1 MSSNQIHTFAI
12 GHVHGRA
19 DLLKAL
25 LDEIGKNTSRLIA
38 TYRVIF
44 LGDIIDRGSDSR
56 KAMDL
61 VVKTLM
67 AVPPRG

>member
-1 MSSNQIHTFAI
+1 MSSKHIHTFAI
-12 GHVHGRA
+12 GDVHGRA

-25 LDEIGKNTSRLIA
+25 LDEIAKMANRLIG

-44 LGDIIDRGSDSR
+44 LGDIIDRGPDSR

-61 VVKTLM
+61 VAKTWWQSR
-67 AVPPRG
+67 ARG